1 MARRRAPSTTLT
13 LALAGVLLALPG
25 CSRDAAEI
33 TAAESTAVENSAAG
47 ATVVEVAAVEV
58 AAAESA
64 ESKAAGRETGAPETR
79 ARDDAQPAD
88 APPAAPLGELSA
100 KRLAYLAESASQARR
115 LEALIHDLGPNRLG
129 SAALAASALAAAGRP
144 AWAGP
149 AASWVAAALD
159 RCTGDWDDLDCEVA
173 LLSLQRVA
181 LQFPDALPEA
191 LRRRLRKEAASAAP
205 PPGPELV
212 RDPWAFRRT
221 ENQQMVV
228 MARSLAAHAVAGTGG
243 SPAAR
248 AWAEYAAAFL
258 VAHDRDGWY
267 EADSPG
273 YMGTSITALLHLFD
287 HAPDRRVRDLAGRQL
302 QLLFVE
308 WAENQVG
315 GIPAGPRTRTYL
327 HWAQGVRNTPW
338 PAWFHYATGV
348 GRAADAPLGDWPE
361 IATSG
366 YEFPD
371 ATVELLR
378 AGGAGAAPYAVRSRR
393 HIRMQHRRDLDAAT
407 SAWVTPDYVLGTAP
421 AVDGLS
427 LAVSGGQEIQVTLFP
442 HGADFAPLYLWSRAG
457 EPRGRR
463 WRSLAGREQAVGWQN
478 LALARMGTAE
488 EPGYAWLAPPW
499 SRPEPVAGGREGD
512 EGGGEGGG
520 EVLVSRYGETYVA
533 LVTAGGWQLAPA
545 PRRFP
550 DYFGD
555 KASRG
560 SWVAVPRRQPAAI
573 GLEVGRA
580 SEVGGW
586 PAWRERASR
595 LRLVDASA
603 APGRGGDDGGGGSS
617 ARAPRAASAV
627 LTLRAS
633 DGRRLVFRPGVAAS
647 LDGEPLTPGDWPLHA
662 SPFLTHRPDGA
673 WHFRRHEVDYRFA
686 PLSPVE
692 SGGG

>member
-1 MARRRAPSTTLT
+1 M
-13 LALAGVLLALPG
+13 
-25 CSRDAAEI
+25 
-33 TAAESTAVENSAAG
+33 
-47 ATVVEVAAVEV
+47 
-58 AAAESA
+58 
-64 ESKAAGRETGAPETR
+64 
-79 ARDDAQPAD
+79 
-88 APPAAPLGELSA
+88 
-100 KRLAYLAESASQARR
+100 
-115 LEALIHDLGPNRLG
+115 
-129 SAALAASALAAAGRP
+129 
-144 AWAGP
+144 
-149 AASWVAAALD
+149 
-159 RCTGDWDDLDCEVA
+159 
-173 LLSLQRVA
+173 
-181 LQFPDALPEA
+181 
-191 LRRRLRKEAASAAP
+191 
-205 PPGPELV
+205 

-267 EADSPG
+267 EGGQRRATWAPRSPPCS
-273 YMGTSITALLHLFD
+273 TCCD
-287 HAPDRRVRDLAGRQL
+287 HAPDRRVRGLAGRQL

-371 ATVELLR
+371 AAVELLR

-478 LALARMGTAE
+478 LALARMGTAG

-499 SRPEPVAGGREGD
+499 SRPESLAGSEGD
-512 EGGGEGGG
+512 GG
-520 EVLVSRYGETYVA
+520 EVLVARYAGTFVA
-533 LVTAGGWQLAPA
+533 LVTDGGWDVAPA

-580 SEVGGW
+580 SEVGDW
-586 PAWRERASR
+586 AAWREQAPR
-595 LRLVDASA
+595 LAADRRLGGAR
-603 APGRGGDDGGGGSS
+603 PGRGRRGRRQLRARAARHRRRPHPSWPATAAAWSS
-617 ARAPRAASAV
+617 APASRRALDGKPLDPRRLAPPRLALPRQPTRRQPGAFSAARSPTASPRCRRSPPAASAERRPS
-627 LTLRAS
+627 RAAAGS
-633 DGRRLVFRPGVAAS
+633 RSHSAISGLMKRWLVPMSPNPRRSKAG
-647 LDGEPLTPGDWPLHA
+647 
-662 SPFLTHRPDGA
+662 
-673 WHFRRHEVDYRFA
+673 
-686 PLSPVE
+686 SPVTVRTRR
-692 SGGG
+692 